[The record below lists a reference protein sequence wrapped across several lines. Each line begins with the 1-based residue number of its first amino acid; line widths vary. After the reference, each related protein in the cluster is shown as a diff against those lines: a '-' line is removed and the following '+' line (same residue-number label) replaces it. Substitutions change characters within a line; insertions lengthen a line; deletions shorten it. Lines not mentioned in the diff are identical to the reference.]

1 MSSPPSLILSLESLP
16 RESKFE
22 TYAWAD
28 YIELLCLLN
37 RDREVSKADVKDRI
51 KERRDL
57 GEGLDLDSTTTDT
70 AAERKDIHQ
79 LRADNFFY
87 HLQYRAGAFGSF
99 YPFEISSD
107 GDLLSVKSGL
117 SLEHKLYLFLLV
129 ASNLRYV
136 AQNGLRNTIT
146 TSFET
151 VSHEAMKQLFPDH
164 AEVHVFGAN
173 ELRAGRYTGNKWTKI
188 NLLKDDIRE
197 KLKVEERHYQSSD
210 LGDQGLDLVAW
221 IPFDDTSN
229 GLVLAF
235 AQCACTS
242 EEWSRKQSSSS
253 PAAWN
258 STLTFMVFPLNLAFI
273 PISFRDSSGGW
284 HQPQKIHQSVVIDRG
299 RLLYLLRGRAEFFE
313 TDPSYTIV
321 EKILEEIESLV

>member
-1 MSSPPSLILSLESLP
+1 MTSPPRPIMSVESLP

-28 YIELLCLLN
+28 YIELLCMLN
-37 RDREVSKADVKDRI
+37 RDREFSKADVIDRI

-57 GEGLDLDSTTTDT
+57 GEGLEEDIASTAS
-70 AAERKDIHQ
+70 AAEKKDIHQ
-79 LRADNFFY
+79 LRADNFFT
-87 HLQYRAGAFGSF
+87 HLDYRAGAFGNY
-99 YPFEISSD
+99 YPFEISGD
-107 GDLLSVKSGL
+107 GDLISLKSGITP
-117 SLEHKLYLFLLV
+117 SQKLYIFLLV

-136 AQNGLRNTIT
+136 KEDCRGTIT

-151 VSHEAMKQLFPDH
+151 ASHEALKRLLPDY

-173 ELRAGRYTGNKWTKI
+173 ELRAGRYTGNKWAKI
-188 NLLKDDIRE
+188 NLLAKDIKE
-197 KLKVEERHYQSSD
+197 EVKVKEYHYMRND

-221 IPFDDTSN
+221 IPFEDKAE
-229 GLVLAF
+229 GLLLAF

-242 EEWSRKQSSSS
+242 DDWSRKQSSSS

-273 PISFRDSSGGW
+273 PISFRDSSGHW
-284 HQPQKIHQSVVIDRG
+284 HQPQKIHESIVIDRV
-299 RLLYLLRGRAEFFE
+299 RLLFLLRGRTSFFE
-313 TDPSYTIV
+313 ADPSYKIV
-321 EKILEEIESLV
+321 EEILKERESIV